1 MCDMTGFVSPRSRFA
16 IVFLC
21 LCFLTAGPGYA
32 RDPENNSRTASPIS
46 LAAPAYCMA
55 VHNVGRIGFSVSNF
69 GRFSYGQ
76 DLPIID
82 CLTLQKALQA
92 EYPIGSRT
100 QYMYRGGMWIGGVIG
115 RDTLVSTA
123 VDLNSTA
130 REFHPDEL
138 PFGSIKRF
146 STLSEVNPEEAVSE
160 QDFIA
165 VYTDT
170 FTVGVD
176 YRSFD
181 PIAGRGHEPLGIEVT
196 QRSYVWS
203 YGYADD
209 FVLFD
214 MTYRNIG
221 DKDINDLYIGV
232 YLDADVNVSG
242 VNPNAA
248 IMGSNKPTTGGDDDL
263 SGFLKTFPRPNDE
276 SCPFEDTLNIAYISD
291 NDGDPS
297 GVDFVLPNITG
308 IKFLRELGP
317 NQKLTYNWWVWNP
330 DPNYDFGPQ
339 TRDQF
344 RYMGRG
350 LGTPVGDVNKYHL
363 LSNGEIDYDQIFALE
378 KSSGDATFTPSNS
391 RHAGS
396 LSQGADVHYLLSYG
410 PYDLRAGQQ
419 FDLPMVYVGGEGYH
433 TDKRNVLWNLRNAYR
448 PKNYLKQVHFN
459 QIAQNS
465 VWASWVY
472 DNPGVDTDGDGNF
485 GAFYVCQLDSGIA
498 ETTFYKGDGVPDFRS
513 ATPPPP
519 PKVWVTPIEGGLH
532 IRWNGQASETSR
544 DIFSGLL
551 DFEGYRV
558 YYARDD
564 REGSYSM
571 TASYDR
577 ENYDKLIFNPY
588 LKPEPGYELS
598 GPPLSVEE
606 IRCLYSR
613 SEDPCSDLTFDP
625 FSYSASVP
633 YVLSGFPDSAFYFRP
648 HDYNTSAFGVST
660 GIRRAYPNAQLPTGP
675 PTEADLT
682 PEGYLKYYEYEFD
695 ITGLLSTVGYYANV
709 TAFDFGSPEA
719 DLQPLETSRRF
730 NAHFV
735 YPTLAG
741 SEPNHGEPKAFIF
754 PNPYRD
760 DDGYRKKGFE
770 GRDDP
775 FAIPDRVR
783 KINFANLPP
792 KCTIRIHSIDGDLI
806 REIDHNFDPD
816 DPNASRDEWDMISR
830 NVQMIVSGIYFWSVE
845 DKLTGKTQI
854 GKLIVIM

>member
-1 MCDMTGFVSPRSRFA
+1 MTGFGSPRFRLTAVFA
-16 IVFLC
+16 L
-21 LCFLTAGPGYA
+21 LCFITVGNSFA
-32 RDPENNSRTASPIS
+32 RNPQDSPRTAAPIS
-46 LAAPAYCMA
+46 LASPAYCVA
-55 VHNVGRIGFSVSNF
+55 THNVGRIGFSVSNF

-76 DLPIID
+76 DLPFID
-82 CLTLQKALQA
+82 CLTLQKAPQA

-100 QYMYRGGMWIGGVIG
+100 QYMFKGGIWIGGVIG

-123 VDLNSTA
+123 TELNSTA

-138 PFGSIKRF
+138 PFGQIKRF
-146 STLSEVNPEEAVSE
+146 STLSEENPEDAVSE

-170 FTVGVD
+170 FTTGVD

-181 PIAGRGHEPLGIEVT
+181 PIAGRSHKPLGIEVT

-209 FVLFD
+209 FILFD

-221 DKDINDLYIGV
+221 ENDIKDMYIGV

-248 IMGSNKPTTGGDDDL
+248 IMGANKPTTGGDDDL
-263 SGFLKTFPRPNDE
+263 TGFLKTFPRPDDE
-276 SCPFEDTLNIAYISD
+276 FCPFEDTLNIAYISD

-297 GVDFVLPNITG
+297 GVNFVLPNITG
-308 IKFLRELGP
+308 IRFLNENDP
-317 NQKLTYNWWVWNP
+317 DKKLSYNWWVWNP

-344 RYMGRG
+344 RFMGRG
-350 LGTPVGDVNKYHL
+350 LGTPYGDVNKYHL

-378 KSSGDATFTPSNS
+378 KSSGDPIFAPLNNRF
-391 RHAGS
+391 AGS

-410 PYDLRAGQQ
+410 PFDLRAGQQ

-433 TDKRNVLWNLRNAYR
+433 TDNRNVLWNLRNAYR
-448 PKNYLKQVHFN
+448 PKRYLKQVNFGQLAEN
-459 QIAQNS
+459 A

-472 DNPGVDTDGDGNF
+472 DNPGVDTDNNGYSGEYF
-485 GAFYVCQLDSGIA
+485 VCQLDSGVA
-498 ETTFYKGDGVPDFRS
+498 ETTYYKGDGVPDFRS

-519 PKVWVTPIEGGLH
+519 PKVWVTSIEGGLH
-532 IRWNGQASETSR
+532 IRWNGQASETTR

-558 YYARDD
+558 YFARDD
-564 REGSYSM
+564 RESSYSM
-571 TASYDR
+571 AASYDR
-577 ENYDKLIFNPY
+577 ENFDKLLFNPY
-588 LKPEPGYELS
+588 LKPEPGYELN
-598 GPPLSVEE
+598 GPPLSIED

-613 SEDPCSDLTFDP
+613 DADPCSDLSFDP
-625 FSYSASVP
+625 LRYTASVP
-633 YVLSGFPDSAFYFRP
+633 YVLSNFPDSAFYFRP
-648 HDYNTSAFGVST
+648 HDYNTSKLGVTT
-660 GIRRAYPNAQLPTGP
+660 GIRKVYPDAQLPSGP
-675 PTEADLT
+675 VTEDDLT
-682 PEGYLKYYEYEFD
+682 AEGYLKYYEYEFEIID
-695 ITGLLSTVGYYANV
+695 LLSTVGYYANV

-719 DLQPLETSRRF
+719 DLQPLETSKVY
-730 NAHFV
+730 NSQFV

-741 SEPNHGEPKAFIF
+741 GISENGDKQAFIF

-760 DDGYRKKGFE
+760 DDAYRKKGFE
-770 GRDDP
+770 GRDNP

-806 REIDHNFDPD
+806 RELDHDFDPS
-816 DPNASRDEWDMISR
+816 DPNASRDEWDMVSR
-830 NVQMIVSGIYFWSVE
+830 NIQMIVSGIYYWSVE
-845 DKLTGKTQI
+845 DKSNGKTQI